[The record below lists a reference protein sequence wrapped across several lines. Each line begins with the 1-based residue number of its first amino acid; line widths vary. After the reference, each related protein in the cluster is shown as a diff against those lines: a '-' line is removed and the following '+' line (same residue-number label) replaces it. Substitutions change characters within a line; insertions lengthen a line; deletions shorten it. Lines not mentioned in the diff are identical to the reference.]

1 MDKANKRQKSKKKNS
16 KAVNIPTII
25 IESPSASS
33 SSLVSETRSF
43 PSPPPSYE
51 NCFNSNSQTSIQTN
65 SRIPE
70 EPENL
75 EDAKNPE
82 DDSDLPE
89 PEASGRRASLR
100 RNSISLPN
108 LEDLEIEIIKNL
120 AQDMKEPQGTINI
133 ETDTSDDEYSPNC

>member
-1 MDKANKRQKSKKKNS
+1 MDKPNKKQKSKKRNLKA
-16 KAVNIPTII
+16 AVNIPTII

-43 PSPPPSYE
+43 PSPPPPYE
-51 NCFNSNSQTSIQTN
+51 NCFDSTSQTNIQRD

-75 EDAKNPE
+75 ADLENPE
-82 DDSDLPE
+82 DDSVSPE
-89 PEASGRRASLR
+89 AEASGRRASLR

-108 LEDLEIEIIKNL
+108 LEDLEIEIIKNH
-120 AQDMKEPQGTINI
+120 AQEMEEQQVSLFIKITM
-133 ETDTSDDEYSPNC
+133 